1 MWKRGRSLLR
11 ALMHRGDFERAM
23 SEELG
28 FHVEEYTEDLKRSGV
43 PADEARRRARMEL
56 GGLNGIK
63 GDCRQARGLPMFDE
77 LVRELRYAARL
88 LRKSPGFTA
97 TALLTLAV
105 CIGANLTMFA
115 AIDSVLL
122 RPLPFPD
129 AERLVMV
136 FNTYP
141 KAGVERDG
149 SSPTNY
155 YERRGHLPAFSAL
168 AIYRYGTAIIGEAGS
183 TKREEITRVSPDFFA
198 TLGRGPVIGRAFTDE
213 ETTYQT
219 DNVAILTDAYWRQ
232 HFHTD
237 PRTIGR
243 QIRVDGV
250 AKTVIGIL
258 PAGFRFLSSEAQL
271 YFPLAS
277 SLEERTSSRHSGGN
291 VIQMIARLKPGVTL
305 MIAQAQIDAQNAAL
319 EKDDPQATMMAAAGF
334 RSVAVP
340 LRADHVAAIRPTLL
354 LMQVGVLVLL
364 LIGVV
369 NLLNLLLI
377 RASGRMKELAV
388 RRALGA
394 SGRHVVSE
402 VMVETLL
409 LTLAGGILGLAV
421 GAGGIRLLAVLG
433 ADRLP
438 LGAQIAFDA
447 RMALAG
453 LVGAVV
459 LGAVLTAPIAWFHL
473 SGHLANALQSETR
486 GSTTNR
492 AAQRIRHSFI
502 AGQIALAVVLLSGAG
517 LLGLSLKRAMEIS
530 PGFRPSHVL
539 SGQISLPGK
548 NYPDGPASLV
558 FIEKLINE
566 TGGQPGVSA
575 AGVVTN
581 IPFSGNSG
589 KSAAKV
595 KGYVPPPGES
605 PRGHYAYGVGGDYFG
620 AMGFSLLEGRFLT
633 QADSRRAQRVCVV
646 DEDFARY
653 YWPHASALGQR
664 LFEGSDDGKDADAFT
679 VVGVVGSVKQAGLTD
694 EQAQGA
700 VYYPYSF
707 HRAND
712 LFVVARTS
720 LPVESFGPNMQRLV
734 RHIDPDL
741 PITDVR
747 PMETRIADS
756 LIARRSPALLAGLF
770 SAIALLLTAI
780 GTYGVLSYA
789 VAQRRR
795 EIGVRMALGA
805 RPAQIR
811 RQFALLGLRL
821 LAGGI
826 VLGVIGAWL
835 AGRAMQT
842 VLFHVP
848 ALNLITLAGAA
859 GIMAAVSLA
868 ACLLPSQRA
877 ARISP
882 MEALA
887 DQ

>member
-1 MWKRGRSLLR
+1 
-11 ALMHRGDFERAM
+11 
-23 SEELG
+23 
-28 FHVEEYTEDLKRSGV
+28 
-43 PADEARRRARMEL
+43 
-56 GGLNGIK
+56 
-63 GDCRQARGLPMFDE
+63 
-77 LVRELRYAARL
+77 
-88 LRKSPGFTA
+88 
-97 TALLTLAV
+97 
-105 CIGANLTMFA
+105 
-115 AIDSVLL
+115 
-122 RPLPFPD
+122 
-129 AERLVMV
+129 
-136 FNTYP
+136 
-141 KAGVERDG
+141 
-149 SSPTNY
+149 
-155 YERRGHLPAFSAL
+155 
-168 AIYRYGTAIIGEAGS
+168 
-183 TKREEITRVSPDFFA
+183 
-198 TLGRGPVIGRAFTDE
+198 
-213 ETTYQT
+213 
-219 DNVAILTDAYWRQ
+219 
-232 HFHTD
+232 
-237 PRTIGR
+237 
-243 QIRVDGV
+243 
-250 AKTVIGIL
+250 
-258 PAGFRFLSSEAQL
+258 
-271 YFPLAS
+271 
-277 SLEERTSSRHSGGN
+277 
-291 VIQMIARLKPGVTL
+291 
-305 MIAQAQIDAQNAAL
+305 
-319 EKDDPQATMMAAAGF
+319 
-334 RSVAVP
+334 
-340 LRADHVAAIRPTLL
+340 
-354 LMQVGVLVLL
+354 
-364 LIGVV
+364 
-369 NLLNLLLI
+369 
-377 RASGRMKELAV
+377 
-388 RRALGA
+388 
-394 SGRHVVSE
+394 
-402 VMVETLL
+402 
-409 LTLAGGILGLAV
+409 
-421 GAGGIRLLAVLG
+421 
-433 ADRLP
+433 
-438 LGAQIAFDA
+438 
-447 RMALAG
+447 
-453 LVGAVV
+453 
-459 LGAVLTAPIAWFHL
+459 
-473 SGHLANALQSETR
+473 LANALQSETR
-486 GSTTNR
+486 GGTTSR
-492 AAQRIRHSFI
+492 AAQRVRHSFI
-502 AGQIALAVVLLSGAG
+502 AAQIALAVVLLSGAG
-517 LLGLSLKRAMEIS
+517 LLGLSLKRAMEVS

-548 NYPDGPASLV
+548 NYPDVPASLA
-558 FIEKLINE
+558 FIEKLMDE
-566 TGGQPGVSA
+566 TGRQPGVSA

-595 KGYVPPPGES
+595 KGYVPRPGES
-605 PRGHYAYGVGGDYFG
+605 PRGHYSYGVGGDYFA

-664 LFEGSDDGKDADAFT
+664 LFEGSEDGKDADAFT

-694 EQAQGA
+694 EAAQGA

-720 LPVESFGPNMQRLV
+720 LPAESFGPSMQRLV

-756 LIARRSPALLAGLF
+756 LVARRSPALLAGLF

-811 RQFALLGLRL
+811 RQFVLLALQL